1 MNQIEITGI
10 SYYKKEKQKEDKIIE
25 KRKFPKLTINNSSQ
39 LEIKLFYWT
48 KRKHNKMTDDDESE
62 NFYRKLKR
70 ICIDAEFYM
79 DMDMDNLFNLKS
91 NDNGKVLYLRI

>member
-1 MNQIEITGI
+1 
-10 SYYKKEKQKEDKIIE
+10 
-25 KRKFPKLTINNSSQ
+25 
-39 LEIKLFYWT
+39 
-48 KRKHNKMTDDDESE
+48 MTDDDESE